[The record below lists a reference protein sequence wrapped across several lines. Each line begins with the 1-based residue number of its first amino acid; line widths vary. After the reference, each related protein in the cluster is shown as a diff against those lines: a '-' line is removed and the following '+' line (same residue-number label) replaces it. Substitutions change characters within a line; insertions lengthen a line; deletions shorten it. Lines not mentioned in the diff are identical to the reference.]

1 MLISQ
6 TFMLAS
12 PWLIFLWVTHL
23 SCFSSFFGL
32 YLFIYSRAKVKHV
45 ANAQRTTRTVIYSI
59 ISKTHFAALLGCC
72 CRLLLCDKYYFSRN
86 VKRADLCT
94 FIIIIKR
101 LNLRS
106 VDRSDYA
113 KWQFIHYHFRCTLS
127 SLCVRSFVRS
137 FVRWFVQMLSLQELK
152 FALLCKYVRSNRVI
166 ISRPP
171 DCSTGGACLEKNKT
185 PNVQTSCCQ
194 RAEARPKVERSL
206 SRAKLK

>member
-127 SLCVRSFVRS
+127 SLCVRACVRW

-152 FALLCKYVRSNRVI
+152 FALLCKYVRI
-166 ISRPP
+166 
-171 DCSTGGACLEKNKT
+171 TGSSSLVRLTARLVVPVWKRIKH
-185 PNVQTSCCQ
+185 QTSKHP
-194 RAEARPKVERSL
+194 AAKVPR
-206 SRAKLK
+206 RGRKLNDLYRGQS